1 MIKSEAAWSGRLFI
15 WRNMKKF
22 VQEKYADMLLQICT
36 DYKNRYPD
44 RNNRTSQAVDRALE
58 TLDKYSYY
66 ILGMGYMLHVED
78 VKYLN
83 EYISG
88 LETDDKH
95 SADALAGLCTYLAEL
110 EK

>member
-1 MIKSEAAWSGRLFI
+1 
-15 WRNMKKF
+15 MKKF

-36 DYKNRYPD
+36 DYKNKYPQT
-44 RNNRTSQAVDRALE
+44 RGGLANAVDHALE

-78 VKYLN
+78 IKYLR

-88 LETDDKH
+88 LKTDNKH
-95 SADALAGLCTYLAEL
+95 SADELAQLNSYLAEL